1 MKTDHTR
8 DETQEVNER
17 EGAKAPANEKTAQ
30 KPDTA
35 TKKGATKQE
44 SVYTAAELADA
55 NATLGAA
62 REAVIVALKLAGKEA
77 ATLREAKE
85 IVHQFMNQEVN

>member
-1 MKTDHTR
+1 MKAENTR
-8 DETQEVNER
+8 DETKEGNER
-17 EGAKAPANEKTAQ
+17 EGVKAPANEKAAQ

-55 NATLGAA
+55 CKTLGAA

-85 IVHQFMNQEVN
+85 IVHQFMNREVN